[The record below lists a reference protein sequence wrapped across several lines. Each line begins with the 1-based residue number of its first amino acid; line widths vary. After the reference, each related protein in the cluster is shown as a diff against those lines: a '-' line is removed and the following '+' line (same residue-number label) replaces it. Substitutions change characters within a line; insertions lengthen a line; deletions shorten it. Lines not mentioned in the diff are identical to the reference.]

1 MKLVERDGLRRMTGC
16 FPGSL
21 SWPRLSRVRRSHKRP
36 SHPPTSL
43 GLRTFFPRTVRGSAP
58 SGPCLQGVQFTKN
71 NGAYPREAI
80 GPGNKHAGA
89 RTTAAVPPP
98 DGVTC

>member
-1 MKLVERDGLRRMTGC
+1 MNLVERDGLRRVTGC

-21 SWPRLSRVRRSHKRP
+21 LLATLVPSAAIAQAP

-43 GLRTFFPRTVRGSAP
+43 GLRTFFPRTVRGWAP

-71 NGAYPREAI
+71 NGA
-80 GPGNKHAGA
+80 GNNHAGA

-98 DGVTC
+98 DRVTC